1 MTYQESPR
9 TIPATK
15 GPARQP
21 DGDATAQLFLN
32 AAEKLF
38 SAEGFAGTSVRAIA
52 NESGVNLGALHYYWG
67 SKNALIRAVLERRL
81 KPILAERKRRYNAL
95 LDQAGKN
102 PVDIHALLEAS
113 LVPALT
119 VPGATLE
126 ERQSFSRLYGQALA
140 DRSPNVR
147 GIVDDIYDE
156 SSRIF
161 VGALRRCCSHLDDSE
176 FFWRINCILGS
187 LLYAQLNN
195 GRMAHLSGGQ
205 FTGDDVEEGIP
216 HLIAFLAAGMLAPS
230 QTAKA
235 KRRGAVARAS
245 GQAAGK

>member
-1 MTYQESPR
+1 MTPKELHPPHR
-9 TIPATK
+9 AT
-15 GPARQP
+15 GQH
-21 DGDATAQLFLN
+21 DGDATAQQFLN

-38 SAEGFAGTSVRAIA
+38 AAEGFARTSVRAIA

-95 LDQAGKN
+95 LEQAGKN
-102 PVDIHALLEAS
+102 PVEIHALLEAS

-119 VPGATLE
+119 VPGATPE
-126 ERQSFSRLYGQALA
+126 ERQSFRRLYGQALA

-161 VGALRRCCSHLDDSE
+161 VGALRRCCDHLEDSE
-176 FFWRINCILGS
+176 FFWRMNCILGS

-230 QTAKA
+230 QAPRA
-235 KRRGAVARAS
+235 KRKVSAPRGPR
-245 GQAAGK
+245 K

>member
-1 MTYQESPR
+1 MTPQEPIR
-9 TIPATK
+9 TARAPAS
-15 GPARQP
+15 QP

-38 SAEGFAGTSVRAIA
+38 AADGFDGTSVRAIA
-52 NESGVNLGALHYYWG
+52 NESGINLGALHYYWG

-95 LDQAGKN
+95 LAQAGKN

-119 VPGATLE
+119 VPGATAE
-126 ERQSFSRLYGQALA
+126 ERQSFRRLYGQALA

-161 VGALRRCCSHLDDSE
+161 VGALRRCCSHLDDGE
-176 FFWRINCILGS
+176 FFWRMNCILGS

-195 GRMAHLSGGQ
+195 GRMAHLSGGK
-205 FTGDDVEEGIP
+205 FTGEDVEDGIP
-216 HLIAFLAAGMLAPS
+216 QLIAFLAAGMMAPS
-230 QTAKA
+230 LSAKTRRKTAA
-235 KRRGAVARAS
+235 APARTRA
-245 GQAAGK
+245 

>member
-1 MTYQESPR
+1 MPVQTAPTPKVPGS
-9 TIPATK
+9 
-15 GPARQP
+15 QP
-21 DGDATAQLFLN
+21 DGDATAQQFLN
-32 AAEKLF
+32 AAERLF
-38 SAEGFAGTSVRAIA
+38 AANGFDGTSVRAIA

-81 KPILAERKRRYNAL
+81 KPILAERKRRYTAL
-95 LDQAGKN
+95 LEEAGKK

-119 VPGATLE
+119 VPGATAAQ
-126 ERQSFSRLYGQALA
+126 RQSFRRLYGQALA
-140 DRSPNVR
+140 DRSPHVK

-161 VGALRRCCSHLDDSE
+161 VAALRRCCSHLEDSE
-176 FFWRINCILGS
+176 FFWRMNCILGS

-205 FTGDDVEEGIP
+205 YTGDDVEEGIP
-216 HLIAFLAAGMLAPS
+216 HLIQFLAAGMMAPS
-230 QTAKA
+230 LRPKGRRKATASA
-235 KRRGAVARAS
+235 GSPGAR
-245 GQAAGK
+245 